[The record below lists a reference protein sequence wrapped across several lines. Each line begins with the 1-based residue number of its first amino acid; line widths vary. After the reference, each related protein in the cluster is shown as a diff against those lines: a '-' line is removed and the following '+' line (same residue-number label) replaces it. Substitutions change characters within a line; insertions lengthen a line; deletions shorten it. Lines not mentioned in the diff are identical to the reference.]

1 MNNLTTLVIATGNSG
16 KTAEIEALLK
26 NFPVKIKNLKDFGPI
41 PHIEEDGD
49 SFDDN
54 AYKKASFAS
63 RVLGLPA
70 LADDS
75 GLLVEALSGAPGV
88 LSARYVGEN
97 ATDEERCAKLLF
109 EMKGKSNRKAAFEC
123 VISIA
128 VPAGNALTY
137 VGRCEGLIAEKPSG
151 TNGFGYDPI
160 FYYPSLNKTFAE
172 MSMEEKSSV
181 SHRGKAL
188 AELKSEFSKVLVWIN
203 QNMPDTDK
211 FNVIQGCEKTD
222 IIIR

>member
-1 MNNLTTLVIATGNSG
+1 MNNLTTLVIATRNRG
-16 KTAEIEALLK
+16 KTAEIEDLLK
-26 NFPVKIKNLKDFGPI
+26 DFPVKIKNFKDFGPI
-41 PHIEEDGD
+41 PLIEEDGD
-49 SFDDN
+49 TFDEN

-63 RVLGLPA
+63 RVLGFPA

-75 GLLVEALSGAPGV
+75 GLVIEALSGAPGV
-88 LSARYVGEN
+88 LSARYGGEK
-97 ATDEERCAKLLF
+97 ATDEDRCAKLLS

-128 VPAGNALTY
+128 VPTGNALTY
-137 VGRCEGLIAEKPSG
+137 EGRCEGLITEKPSG
-151 TNGFGYDPI
+151 TNGFGYDPV
-160 FYYPSLNKTFAE
+160 FYYPPLNKTFAE

-188 AELKSEFSKVLVWIN
+188 GEIKREFNKVLVWIS
-203 QNMPDTDK
+203 QNMPGLDK

-222 IIIR
+222 IKIR

>member
-1 MNNLTTLVIATGNSG
+1 MNKLTTLVIATGNSG

-41 PHIEEDGD
+41 PHIEEDGS

-54 AYKKASFAS
+54 AYKKASFVS

-88 LSARYVGEN
+88 FSARYGGEK

-137 VGRCEGLIAEKPSG
+137 EGRCEGLITEKPSG
-151 TNGFGYDPI
+151 TNGFGYDPV
-160 FYYPSLNKTFAE
+160 FYYPPLNKTFAE

-188 AELKSEFSKVLVWIN
+188 GEVKSEFNKILVWIS

-222 IIIR
+222 IKIR